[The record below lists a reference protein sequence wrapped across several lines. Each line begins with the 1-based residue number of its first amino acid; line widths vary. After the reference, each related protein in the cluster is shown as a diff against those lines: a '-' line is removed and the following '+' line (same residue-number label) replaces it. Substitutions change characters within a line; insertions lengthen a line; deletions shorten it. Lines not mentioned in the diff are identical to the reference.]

1 MIQTLRADSRT
12 SREDALYH
20 SCKGFVFFGVPNRGL
35 NNQAL
40 TQMSLGRPNYRAIND
55 LLLYQDGSPSQ
66 YLRNLQNDFRKACNE
81 LRAKFGQAGQSKLPD
96 ICVFYETE
104 QSPTKE
110 YVSCS
115 NCACIN
121 N

>member
-1 MIQTLRADSRT
+1 MIQALRTDTRR
-12 SREDALYH
+12 SRENDLYH

-40 TQMSLGRPNYRAIND
+40 TQMSLDQPNSRAIND
-55 LLLYQDGSPSQ
+55 LLLYENSSPSQ
-66 YLRNLQNDFRKACNE
+66 YLRNLQNNFRRACDE
-81 LRAKFGQAGQSKLPD
+81 LRAKFGRASQSNLPD

-110 YVSCS
+110 YVSDY
-115 NCACIN
+115 NPACIMV
-121 N
+121 